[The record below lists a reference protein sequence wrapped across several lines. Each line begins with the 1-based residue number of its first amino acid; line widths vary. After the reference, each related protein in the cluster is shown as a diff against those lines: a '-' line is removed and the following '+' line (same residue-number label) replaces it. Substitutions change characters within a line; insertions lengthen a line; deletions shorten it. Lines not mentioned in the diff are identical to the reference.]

1 MLFIQ
6 IIIAILLTSLL
17 AYLIIKYLPLKLRWI
32 ASVSLLLLA
41 IFLGS
46 EIYGG
51 IMKPIHFNTNKKV
64 IYAKVIQSLKVIRDA
79 EIAHKEVTGNYTKD
93 LDGLIQFIDT
103 AQLAITDT
111 KTIVVQV
118 NKGTRW
124 QRIMVSVE
132 KRITD
137 TIGYKPVLSRFMERD
152 YQNMSKVP
160 GTDKV
165 FSVELGKIEKIPGL
179 EVPVFEVKIAKIDV
193 LVGLD
198 SYLIKQELEA
208 ITNDQIKGEF
218 ISVGSLN
225 EVTTGGNWPP
235 FYDKADNAKKN
246 NQ

>member
-1 MLFIQ
+1 
-6 IIIAILLTSLL
+6 
-17 AYLIIKYLPLKLRWI
+17 
-32 ASVSLLLLA
+32 
-41 IFLGS
+41 
-46 EIYGG
+46 
-51 IMKPIHFNTNKKV
+51 MKPIHFNTNKKV